1 MTQNPFDISTE
12 PISQRVIV
20 GLNKIS
26 LALKSHAWQDAG
38 QKKLTPTQSQILAL
52 LRSKPESG
60 MRLSEV
66 AEGLGVTPATA
77 SDAVSTLVEKGL
89 VQKNRAAEDARA
101 IAITLTD
108 KGWQQGDSAGI
119 WPNLLLTAVD
129 ELSELEQTVFLRG
142 LIKMI
147 RALQERGQIS
157 VTHMC
162 VTCHFFCPNVYPNS
176 KYPHHCALVN
186 APFSDHHL
194 RLECPEHRVAEPQ
207 VAEQNW
213 QKFISQEV
221 N

>member
-38 QKKLTPTQSQILAL
+38 QKGLTPTQGQILTL

-60 MRLSEV
+60 MRLLEV

-89 VQKNRAAEDARA
+89 VQKNRSPEDARA
-101 IAITLTD
+101 IAITLTE
-108 KGWQQGDSAGI
+108 KGWQQSDSAGS
-119 WPNLLLTAVD
+119 WPDFLLTAVD
-129 ELSELEQTVFLRG
+129 ELSELERTVFLRG
-142 LIKMI
+142 LIKMV

-162 VTCHFFCPNVYPNS
+162 VTCCFFRPNVYPDS
-176 KYPHHCALVN
+176 EYPHHCALVN
-186 APFSDHHL
+186 APFGDRHL
-194 RLECPEHRVAEPQ
+194 RLECPEHMAAEPQ
-207 VAEQNW
+207 IAEQNW
-213 QKFISQEV
+213 RKFIALEV
-221 N
+221 H